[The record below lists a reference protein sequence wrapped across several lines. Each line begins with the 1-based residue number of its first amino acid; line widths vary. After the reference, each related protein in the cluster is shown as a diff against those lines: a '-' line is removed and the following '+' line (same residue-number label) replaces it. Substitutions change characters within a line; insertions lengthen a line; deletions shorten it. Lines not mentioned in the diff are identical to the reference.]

1 MRRRRLLRLAPE
13 WVKLGG
19 RVLYK
24 PATLAAFVDANVKRA
39 KDKKATTG
47 KPREGTHKAQVIA
60 MLQRKG
66 GASLE
71 EIMKATNWQK
81 HTVRGFMAGAMKKAG
96 YTVESFKSDKGERSY
111 RINP

>member
-81 HTVRGFMAGAMKKAG
+81 RTVRGFISILGSKGGMKITSTRRESDGARVYEA
-96 YTVESFKSDKGERSY
+96 
-111 RINP
+111 